1 MKKFILLSL
10 LFFAYKPTQAQRF
23 FSVVFNKLPQDLQLF
38 PRDQNNEAIV
48 PIEGVLEEKDWSY
61 MSVQVFRNNTLIKY
75 QKNDFVYNAAGKAPF
90 AFKDLKIK
98 AELALYD
105 FKIYAVKGT
114 DSLLIVHRKKIV
126 AGDVYVISGQSN
138 STAFFNEKTTNEF
151 CRTFG
156 KITANFNNSNN
167 YNPADTLWAYSN
179 QDPYFTGVGTLGFQF
194 QKGIT
199 EKSGVPTCVI
209 NGGFNFSN
217 LASHVV
223 RTASNPADLS
233 NGYGRMIYR
242 IQKAGLQKS
251 VKALI
256 FRQGES
262 EAYGE
267 IGDWEG
273 NFDKYYKNIKTDLP
287 NIKKLYVYQ
296 IDIISYP
303 RIYAATI
310 RDYQRR
316 LPEIYPDI
324 SNLATVGTKGFDGL
338 HYTPEGYTQNAQ
350 ELQRLVERDF
360 YASKDTLGINSPNL
374 RKAFF
379 NTTKTEITLTFDPD
393 QKVIWNDVLSKNGS
407 NFNLSDYIYL
417 NDFAEVKS
425 AQADGN
431 RINLKLKRAS
441 TATNIS
447 YLPNFVPENT
457 LLFPYTGPY
466 ITNQKGMRAFSF
478 FEVGL
483 GQSLAKT
490 TLTSSLAF
498 GPKIQLNWDAIAN
511 VDYYLLEK
519 KSTKD
524 STFTSIIVNK
534 NLLAFTDTN
543 VVTSTEYQYRIR
555 GINSKVESDFTSTN
569 ITTPNPLSTPVLAG
583 NPTYFDAIKLTWA
596 AIPNATKYVLE
607 KKNGTKFDVVANL
620 TNQLEFSEKDLL
632 PNTNYIY
639 RIKAENTLLGSSY
652 TTVEV
657 KTPALL
663 STPELT
669 SVATYY
675 NATKINWKPVAGIAF
690 YILER
695 QSAGE
700 TTFKEVGKLLSTAT
714 EFLDKSLKDNVLY
727 TYRLKA
733 FGNLTE
739 SLFALNSVKTPA
751 ILATPQVSAQPTY
764 NNAGVVKWQAVPNAT
779 SYTIDRKIGGETDFT
794 FYKEIPTN
802 ELIEKD
808 LKVNT
813 SYSYRV
819 KAFSNLSESVENG
832 IATFATPDYLPTPQM
847 TASNITH
854 ESLKLSWAGNN
865 LSKRFVISRKLKD
878 ETEFKKITEVQTNEF
893 IDSGLKE
900 ITSYNYQIQAFGDLS
915 ESFIGTQEATTLMI
929 LANEEGTN
937 FSLKITP
944 NPATENVSV
953 SLPDNFDGELQVN
966 DILGKTIFSEK
977 IKNKTLFLFKVSGL
991 KKGVYLIILKSNKG
1005 NGFGKLIVE

>member
-1 MKKFILLSL
+1 MKKIILLSL

-23 FSVVFNKLPQDLQLF
+23 FSVVFSKLPQDLQLF
-38 PRDQNNEAIV
+38 PRDENNEAV
-48 PIEGVLEEKDWSY
+48 VSIEGIIEAKDWSY
-61 MSVQVFRNNTLIKY
+61 MSVQIFRNNTLVKY
-75 QKNDFVYNAAGKAPF
+75 QKSNFVYNANGNAPF
-90 AFKDLKIK
+90 SFKDLKIK
-98 AELALYD
+98 AELALFD
-105 FKIYAVKGT
+105 FKVYAVKGT
-114 DSLLIVHRKKIV
+114 DSVLIVHRKKIV
-126 AGDVYVISGQSN
+126 AGDVYIISGQSN
-138 STAFFNEKTTNEF
+138 STAFFNEKATNEF

-156 KITANFNNSNN
+156 KITGNLNNANN

-199 EKSGVPTCVI
+199 EKNGVPTCVI

-223 RTASNPADLS
+223 RTASNPADIS

-324 SNLATVGTKGFDGL
+324 RNLATVGTKGFDGL

-379 NTTKTEITLTFDPD
+379 NTAKTEVTLTFDPD
-393 QKVIWNDVLSKNGS
+393 QKVIWNDIFSKNGS

-417 NDFAEVKS
+417 NDFAEVGS
-425 AQADGN
+425 AKTDGN
-431 RINLKLKRAS
+431 RVNLKLKRAS
-441 TATNIS
+441 NATNIS
-447 YLPNFVPENT
+447 YLPSFVPENT

-478 FEVGL
+478 FEVGI
-483 GQSLAKT
+483 GQGFAGT
-490 TLTSSLAF
+490 TMTSSLAF
-498 GPKIQLNWDAIAN
+498 GPKIQLNWNAIAN
-511 VDYYLLEK
+511 VDHYLLEK
-519 KSTKD
+519 KSAKD
-524 STFTSIIVNK
+524 TSFTTIILNK
-534 NLLAFTDTN
+534 NLLTFTDTDIA
-543 VVTSTEYQYRIR
+543 TSTEYQYRIR
-555 GINSKVESDFTSTN
+555 GINAKAESDFTSTN
-569 ITTPNPLSTPVLAG
+569 ITTPNPLATPVLAG

-596 AIPNATKYVLE
+596 AIPNATKYTLE
-607 KKNGTKFDVVANL
+607 RKNGNAFEVIGNL

-639 RIKAENTLLGSSY
+639 RIKAENNLLASQY
-652 TTVEV
+652 VTFEV

-669 SVATYY
+669 SIATYY
-675 NATKINWKPVAGIAF
+675 NATKINWKPITGTIY

-695 QSAGE
+695 QSLGE
-700 TTFKEVGKLLSTAT
+700 TTFKLVEKLSPTTT
-714 EFLDKSLKDNVLY
+714 EYLDKSLKDNTLY

-733 FGNLTE
+733 YGNLTE
-739 SLFALNSVKTPA
+739 SLFTLSNIKTPA
-751 ILATPQVSAQPTY
+751 ILATPQVTAQPTY
-764 NNAGVVKWQAVPNAT
+764 NNAGVVKWQAVQDAT
-779 SYTIDRKIGGETDFT
+779 SYTIDRKIGGETDFI
-794 FYKEIPTN
+794 FYKEISAN

-819 KAFSNLSESVENG
+819 KAFSSLSESVEKG
-832 IATFATPDYLPTPQM
+832 MAIFATPDYLPTPQM

-854 ESLKLSWAGNN
+854 ESLKLSWVANS

-878 ETEFKKITEVQTNEF
+878 ESEFKKLTEVQTNEYT
-893 IDSGLKE
+893 DKGLKE
-900 ITSYNYQIQAFGDLS
+900 ITSYNYQIQAFSDLS
-915 ESFIGTQEATTLMI
+915 ESFIGSQEATTLMI
-929 LANEEGTN
+929 LANEDYLDFN
-937 FSLKITP
+937 LKITP
-944 NPATENVSV
+944 NPAKENVSI
-953 SLPDNFDGELQVN
+953 SLPDNFDGDVLFN
-966 DILGKTIFSEK
+966 DISGRLIFSER
-977 IKNKTLFLFKVSGL
+977 IRNKQTVSFNILGL
-991 KKGVYLIILKSNKG
+991 KQGVYLIILKSHKG
-1005 NGFGKLIVE
+1005 SSFGKLMVE